1 MRIGLTKLKQ
11 FSYDSAGNN
20 VKFPKA
26 LLNQMKFTI
35 ILLFALI
42 STGGHTQEIFTYEKE
57 ADSLK
62 VHTHDEIT
70 FTNTIDK
77 ITLSGTIIKPKDGF
91 TKIAIIVPGS
101 GRDTRHSHYII
112 AEKLVNAGI
121 AVFRFDE
128 RGLGKSTGQ
137 YSELAG
143 TLSRDLSAAFTAV
156 KEKFS
161 DKKIGIIGH
170 SLGGVAALEAVQ
182 KGLEPEFLVLIET
195 PAIKNGAFIM
205 NQITMNYENALP
217 EVMRKGK
224 SKEEVVAFLN
234 ALFTYVRDTPR
245 SNSEIKKF
253 IKARGFDKKFAAVLN
268 DDFLMEMLHTNLEAT
283 LRDTGI
289 PTLYLT
295 GTMDK
300 VINHSDE
307 TSLVQSFSNPNIEI
321 GIFDGLNHWLTIKDA
336 PVGSSLYN
344 MDPEPLARI
353 LNWATAL

>member
-1 MRIGLTKLKQ
+1 
-11 FSYDSAGNN
+11 
-20 VKFPKA
+20 
-26 LLNQMKFTI
+26 MKFATTLLL
-35 ILLFALI
+35 ILFSI
-42 STGGHTQEIFTYEKE
+42 QGYSQEIFTYERQ
-57 ADSLK
+57 ADSLMM
-62 VHTHDEIT
+62 HNHEEIIV
-70 FTNTIDK
+70 TNTIDR
-77 ITLSGTIIKPKDGF
+77 ITLSGTIIKPKNGF

-128 RGLGKSTGQ
+128 RGLGKSGGIC
-137 YSELAG
+137 SELAG
-143 TLSRDLSAAFTAV
+143 TLSRDLSFGYHALEA
-156 KEKFS
+156 KFS

-182 KGLEPEFLVLIET
+182 KGLKPEFLVLIET

-234 ALFTYVRDTPR
+234 ALFSYVRDTPR
-245 SNSEIKKF
+245 SNGEIKKF
-253 IKARGFDKKFAAVLN
+253 IKVQGFDKQFAAVLN
-268 DDFLMEMLHTNLEAT
+268 DDFLMEMLHTDLEAT
-283 LRDTGI
+283 LRNTAI

-295 GTMDK
+295 GTKDK
-300 VINHSDE
+300 VINHTEE
-307 TSLVQSFSNPNIEI
+307 TSLVKSFSNPNIDI